1 MLINLNKDWQT
12 FLQDEFQKDY
22 FLQLVDFVQ
31 KQYQIKTCYPDTNQ
45 IFNAFNQCPLNQT
58 KVVLLGQDPYHGQGQ
73 ANGLSFSVNH
83 GIVFPPSLIN
93 IFKELEQDL
102 SVPMPISGS
111 LEHWSKQGILLL
123 NATLTVEKGKAGSHQ
138 GKGWEIF
145 TDNVIRK
152 LSDQKE
158 NLVFLLWGNYAK
170 NKQKLIDAN
179 KHLILVSGHPSPMS
193 ANRGHWFGN
202 KHFSKTNKY
211 LQDCKLTPIQW

>member
-73 ANGLSFSVNH
+73 ANGLSFSVND

>member
-73 ANGLSFSVNH
+73 ANGLSFSVND

-111 LEHWSKQGILLL
+111 LEHWSKQGVLLL